1 MPTVSIISS
10 VHIHVKP
17 EEAFAYVA
25 DLSRH
30 GEWSAWPLKV
40 EAFSLA
46 PGHVGSQYHSV
57 GHMLG
62 LALHDDLKVTDYQP
76 STRFGFTVKD
86 VAGDLRH
93 EFTFQPQAG
102 GTLVVRTVS
111 VAVSPL
117 RKLFSPLIAAVGRPS
132 NDKTLQLLKA
142 QLEKMYAEEG
152 QGQ

>member
-10 VHIHVKP
+10 IQIHVKP

-30 GEWSAWPLKV
+30 GEWSAWPPKV
-40 EAFSLA
+40 EAVSPA
-46 PGHVGSQYHSV
+46 PGHVGSQYRSI

-62 LALHDDLKVTDYQP
+62 FALHDDLQVTDYQP
-76 STRFGFTVKD
+76 SSHFGFTVKD
-86 VAGDLRH
+86 VAGELRH

-111 VAVSPL
+111 VVVSPL
-117 RKLFSPLIAAVGRPS
+117 ITAVGRPS

>member
-1 MPTVSIISS
+1 
-10 VHIHVKP
+10 VKL

-40 EAFSLA
+40 EPVSLA
-46 PGHVGSQYHSV
+46 PGHVGSQYRSI

-62 LALHDDLKVTDYQP
+62 LNLHDDLQVTDYQP
-76 STRFGFTVKD
+76 SSRFGFKVKD
-86 VAGDLRH
+86 VAGELRH

-111 VAVSPL
+111 VPASPL
-117 RKLFSPLIAAVGRPS
+117 RKLLSPLIVAIARPS

-142 QLEKMYAEEG
+142 QLEKLYAKEG

>member
-10 VHIHVKP
+10 IHIHVKP

-40 EAFSLA
+40 EAVSPA
-46 PGHVGSQYHSV
+46 PRQVGSQYRFI

-62 LALHDDLKVTDYQP
+62 LALHDDLEVTDHQP
-76 STRFGFTVKD
+76 SSQFGFTVKD
-86 VAGDLRH
+86 VAGELRH
-93 EFTFQPQAG
+93 EFTFQPQTG

-111 VAVSPL
+111 VVVSPL
-117 RKLFSPLIAAVGRPS
+117 RKLLSPLITAGG
-132 NDKTLQLLKA
+132 T
-142 QLEKMYAEEG
+142 
-152 QGQ
+152 